1 MTYPA
6 SARRRFVN
14 GGVLAKYLE
23 SASVSDMPT
32 EVIYARVPT
41 ALKEACDAYAAQ
53 RGATLTGAVVDLLDR
68 GLSAVS
74 DERSVAELE
83 KNLAEATAAK
93 NVAEAALHAAQTE
106 LGAVKAFAQRAG
118 REVGTCPK
126 CNEPITGYD
135 LLGVG
140 ACPRCSQALSSL
152 IAPAAA
158 SPTLDQRE
166 LMFLVGALGAV
177 LGIAY
182 LASK

>member
-1 MTYPA
+1 M
-6 SARRRFVN
+6 
-14 GGVLAKYLE
+14 LAKPVKY
-23 SASVSDMPT
+23 ASVSDMAT
-32 EVIYARVPT
+32 EVVYARVPT

-74 DERSVAELE
+74 DERSIAGLE
-83 KNLAEATAAK
+83 KSLAEVTAAK
-93 NVAEAALHAAQTE
+93 NVTEAALHAAQAE
-106 LGAVKAFAQRAG
+106 LAAVKAFAERAG

-126 CNEPITGYD
+126 CHMPITGYD
-135 LLGVG
+135 LLGAG
-140 ACPRCSQALSSL
+140 ACPRCSQALASL
-152 IAPAAA
+152 IAPAAT

-177 LGIAY
+177 LGVAY

>member
-1 MTYPA
+1 M
-6 SARRRFVN
+6 
-14 GGVLAKYLE
+14 LAKAVKNAVI
-23 SASVSDMPT
+23 SFMKT
-32 EVIYARVPT
+32 EVIYARVPI
-41 ALKEACDAYAAQ
+41 ALKEGCDAYASQ
-53 RGATLTGAVVDLLDR
+53 RGSTLTGAVVDLLER

-74 DERSVAELE
+74 DERSIAELE
-83 KNLAEATAAK
+83 KNLAEVTAAK
-93 NVAEAALHAAQTE
+93 NVVEAALHAAETE
-106 LGAVKAFAQRAG
+106 LVAVKAFVQRAG
-118 REVGTCPK
+118 LEVGTCPNCRK
-126 CNEPITGYD
+126 SITGYD
-135 LLGVG
+135 LLGAG

>member
-1 MTYPA
+1 MVRLRTV
-6 SARRRFVN
+6 SN
-14 GGVLAKYLE
+14 LLAL
-23 SASVSDMPT
+23 SNMSS
-32 EVIYARVPT
+32 EVIYARVPKT
-41 ALKEACDAYAAQ
+41 LKEAADAYANQ

-74 DERSVAELE
+74 DERSIVELE
-83 KNLAEATAAK
+83 KNLAEVTAAK
-93 NVAEAALHAAQTE
+93 NVAEAGLHAAQAE

-135 LLGVG
+135 LLGAG
-140 ACPRCSQALSSL
+140 ACPHCSQALSSL
-152 IAPAAA
+152 IAPTAT

>member
-1 MTYPA
+1 M
-6 SARRRFVN
+6 
-14 GGVLAKYLE
+14 LAKAVKG
-23 SASVSDMPT
+23 ASITDMST
-32 EVIYARVPT
+32 EVVYARVPT
-41 ALKEACDAYAAQ
+41 ALKEACDAYASQ
-53 RGATLTGAVVDLLDR
+53 RGATLTGAVVDLLER
-68 GLSAVS
+68 GLSAVC
-74 DERSVAELE
+74 DERSIAELE

-93 NVAEAALHAAQTE
+93 NVAEAALRAAQAE
-106 LGAVKAFAQRAG
+106 LGAVKALAQRAG
-118 REVGTCPK
+118 LQVGTCPN
-126 CNEPITGYD
+126 CRESITGYD
-135 LLGVG
+135 LLGAG